1 MYKKIIITFFLL
13 LPISTLHAESLPL
26 EYFNQMPLLQNPVI
40 SPNGEH
46 LAGIYN
52 SNDNTQVVVMPFGSQ
67 DLKALVT
74 LGGEKYR
81 IEGID
86 WANNK
91 RLLINV
97 SQPYEFK
104 GLKLRT
110 THLFSADLEGKNVFE
125 MRRSTNA
132 RVSTKTTDLDFYY
145 NSPNLLNILPN
156 DADHILV
163 TTRDSRDGNYASV
176 YKVNVNDGKFEK
188 HIANSNRIDNWITD
202 KNGEILLAIG
212 GSDRVR
218 NETKYVYVRENQE
231 ADWKLI
237 KQYTPFESETFDPIM
252 YEKETNSLLLLSDHQ
267 LNKTALWR
275 FDIEKNEFSELV
287 AQAPGKFDIT
297 NVIFKPSHTEMNVIG
312 YTYVDNFVRRV
323 YWDSEQ
329 KNIGNQLAELLSK
342 SGLQSNIYDYSLD
355 ENRYIISAIS
365 DSSPVKYYLFDK
377 NKKSLS
383 LWFSEFP
390 YLEGK
395 ALANVTP
402 FTFNAR
408 DGMEIYGYI
417 TLPNGVEKP
426 PVILFPHGGPFS
438 RDYQYFDPYVQMMAN
453 EGYAVLQVNFRG
465 STGYGL
471 RYMTNGYHQWG
482 KAMQTDLLDAYEWL
496 VATELVHKDKA
507 CIAGASYG
515 GYAALVAG
523 YQTPELFDCIVSIAG
538 VSDLS
543 DQMTMWRRLGEFDYI
558 ENAVKNDDT
567 DIKAISP
574 YYHAEKFKKPVL
586 LIHGKKDTRVSYR
599 QSNSMYDQLKSAGKN
614 VKYKEFEY
622 GTHYLD
628 DATNRINAMKL
639 MKDFFEEHLK

>member
-1 MYKKIIITFFLL
+1 
-13 LPISTLHAESLPL
+13 
-26 EYFNQMPLLQNPVI
+26 

-52 SNDNTQVVVMPFGSQ
+52 SNSNTQVVVMPFGSQ

-81 IEGID
+81 IESID
-86 WANNK
+86 WANDK

-97 SQPYEFK
+97 SQPYEFN

-110 THLFSADLEGKNVFE
+110 THLYSADIEGKNVFE

-132 RVSTKTTDLDFYY
+132 RVSTKTTELDFYY

-188 HIANSNRIDNWITD
+188 HIANSNRITNWITD

-212 GSDRVR
+212 GSDRAR

-275 FDIEKNEFSELV
+275 FDIEKNQFSDLV

-312 YTYVDNFVRRV
+312 YSYVDNFVRRV

-329 KNIGNQLAELLSK
+329 KNIGDQLAQLLSK

-355 ENRYIISAIS
+355 ENRYIISALS
-365 DSSPVKYYLFDK
+365 DTSPVKYYLFDK
-377 NKKSLS
+377 TKKSL
-383 LWFSEFP
+383 
-390 YLEGK
+390 
-395 ALANVTP
+395 
-402 FTFNAR
+402 
-408 DGMEIYGYI
+408 
-417 TLPNGVEKP
+417 
-426 PVILFPHGGPFS
+426 
-438 RDYQYFDPYVQMMAN
+438 
-453 EGYAVLQVNFRG
+453 
-465 STGYGL
+465 GL
-471 RYMTNGYHQWG
+471 
-482 KAMQTDLLDAYEWL
+482 
-496 VATELVHKDKA
+496 
-507 CIAGASYG
+507 
-515 GYAALVAG
+515 
-523 YQTPELFDCIVSIAG
+523 
-538 VSDLS
+538 
-543 DQMTMWRRLGEFDYI
+543 
-558 ENAVKNDDT
+558 
-567 DIKAISP
+567 
-574 YYHAEKFKKPVL
+574 
-586 LIHGKKDTRVSYR
+586 
-599 QSNSMYDQLKSAGKN
+599 
-614 VKYKEFEY
+614 
-622 GTHYLD
+622 
-628 DATNRINAMKL
+628 
-639 MKDFFEEHLK
+639 